1 MPSHSSSTTQER
13 TAKQCQHLL
22 PLLRFPAATIH
33 QVGPVGHRWLFRSV
47 KVCFVFLSFFF
58 CFSNR
63 SDKSMS
69 LAYFSRDAS
78 EDDLRL
84 WLPQPEKSVQELDVD
99 MSLFLL
105 THVGD
110 QFCWMVQTEKEAKA
124 EALAAEA
131 EDGDTVQQQI
141 AWKRVV
147 QGVREMCDVCE
158 TTLFNFHWAC
168 GKCGYVVCIDCYKT
182 RKAAKSPSNG
192 SGSGNKDDEKEVGR
206 GYFYFFL
213 SLSLSPSLSLYQ

>member
-1 MPSHSSSTTQER
+1 MFCFLLFCFVSSFVCQIIPIN
-13 TAKQCQHLL
+13 QCLL
-22 PLLRFPAATIH
+22 PI
-33 QVGPVGHRWLFRSV
+33 
-47 KVCFVFLSFFF
+47 
-58 CFSNR
+58 
-63 SDKSMS
+63 
-69 LAYFSRDAS
+69 SRDAS

-192 SGSGNKDDEKEVGR
+192 SGSSNKDDEKEVGDI
-206 GYFYFFL
+206 FFL
-213 SLSLSPSLSLYQ
+213 NSAHPSLFSFDMYQ

>member
-1 MPSHSSSTTQER
+1 
-13 TAKQCQHLL
+13 
-22 PLLRFPAATIH
+22 
-33 QVGPVGHRWLFRSV
+33 
-47 KVCFVFLSFFF
+47 
-58 CFSNR
+58 
-63 SDKSMS
+63 MS

-192 SGSGNKDDEKEVGR
+192 SGSGNKDDEKEVGDI
-206 GYFYFFL
+206 FTFFFL
-213 SLSLSPSLSLYQ
+213 SLS

>member
-1 MPSHSSSTTQER
+1 
-13 TAKQCQHLL
+13 
-22 PLLRFPAATIH
+22 
-33 QVGPVGHRWLFRSV
+33 
-47 KVCFVFLSFFF
+47 
-58 CFSNR
+58 
-63 SDKSMS
+63 
-69 LAYFSRDAS
+69 
-78 EDDLRL
+78 
-84 WLPQPEKSVQELDVD
+84 

-110 QFCWMVQTEKEAKA
+110 QFCWMIQTEKEAKA

-182 RKAAKSPSNG
+182 RKAAKSLSNG
-192 SGSGNKDDEKEVGR
+192 SGSGNKDDEKEVR
-206 GYFYFFL
+206 TKYVFTFVFPVFL
-213 SLSLSPSLSLYQ
+213 CIDEDAKFKKTSFIFLHRKRIKSVIFTGGCYVPVDWGTTQTS

>member
-1 MPSHSSSTTQER
+1 MFVCLSY
-13 TAKQCQHLL
+13 LN
-22 PLLRFPAATIH
+22 
-33 QVGPVGHRWLFRSV
+33 FRLINV
-47 KVCFVFLSFFF
+47 FVVHF
-58 CFSNR
+58 
-63 SDKSMS
+63 
-69 LAYFSRDAS
+69 RDAS

-84 WLPQPEKSVQELDVD
+84 WLPQPEKSIQELDAD

-131 EDGDTVQQQI
+131 DDGDSSTQQI

-168 GKCGYVVCIDCYKT
+168 GKCGYVVCIDCYKS

-192 SGSGNKDDEKEVGR
+192 NGSGSKDDEKEVLVLL
-206 GYFYFFL
+206 FFPL
-213 SLSLSPSLSLYQ
+213 VSTFFIFFSIDI

>member
-1 MPSHSSSTTQER
+1 LAIAGFSD
-13 TAKQCQHLL
+13 
-22 PLLRFPAATIH
+22 PLKY
-33 QVGPVGHRWLFRSV
+33 VLFS
-47 KVCFVFLSFFF
+47 FLSFFF

-192 SGSGNKDDEKEVGR
+192 SGSGNKDDEKEVGDI
-206 GYFYFFL
+206 FTFFFL
-213 SLSLSPSLSLYQ
+213 SLS

>member
-1 MPSHSSSTTQER
+1 MFVCLSY
-13 TAKQCQHLL
+13 LN
-22 PLLRFPAATIH
+22 
-33 QVGPVGHRWLFRSV
+33 FRLINV
-47 KVCFVFLSFFF
+47 FVVHF
-58 CFSNR
+58 
-63 SDKSMS
+63 
-69 LAYFSRDAS
+69 RDAS

-84 WLPQPEKSVQELDVD
+84 WLPQPEKSIQELDAD

-131 EDGDTVQQQI
+131 DDGDSSTQQI

-168 GKCGYVVCIDCYKT
+168 GKCGYVVCIDCYKA
-182 RKAAKSPSNG
+182 RKAVLSPSNG
-192 SGSGNKDDEKEVGR
+192 KENGDDEEEVLVS
-206 GYFYFFL
+206 FL
-213 SLSLSPSLSLYQ
+213 VDVIFLHLQLFLQGKDSFGWIFCDFQCTGDY

>member
-1 MPSHSSSTTQER
+1 M
-13 TAKQCQHLL
+13 AGL
-22 PLLRFPAATIH
+22 
-33 QVGPVGHRWLFRSV
+33 
-47 KVCFVFLSFFF
+47 FFF
-58 CFSNR
+58 FSVIP
-63 SDKSMS
+63 SS
-69 LAYFSRDAS
+69 FRDAS

-84 WLPQPEKSVQELDVD
+84 WLPQPDKSVQELDVD

-124 EALAAEA
+124 EALAAET

-182 RKAAKSPSNG
+182 RKAAKSPTNG
-192 SGSGNKDDEKEVGR
+192 NGSGNKDDEKEVTI
-206 GYFYFFL
+206 FL
-213 SLSLSPSLSLYQ
+213 SCSFVRLCVDLVQHLLSSPRKRIKNVIFMVGCTAPVDRGMTLIS

>member
-1 MPSHSSSTTQER
+1 M
-13 TAKQCQHLL
+13 
-22 PLLRFPAATIH
+22 
-33 QVGPVGHRWLFRSV
+33 
-47 KVCFVFLSFFF
+47 
-58 CFSNR
+58 FSCC
-63 SDKSMS
+63 
-69 LAYFSRDAS
+69 RDAS

-84 WLPQPEKSVQELDVD
+84 WLPQPEKSVAELDTD

-131 EDGDTVQQQI
+131 EDGDAVPQQI

-192 SGSGNKDDEKEVGR
+192 NGSGNKDDEKEVLLAITNIVFVLNDLLLLFFSLCVCISVFLFLFILFSFTCSSILHVFSFQTKR
-206 GYFYFFL
+206 KTWFL
-213 SLSLSPSLSLYQ
+213 SFS

>member
-1 MPSHSSSTTQER
+1 MSVSLH
-13 TAKQCQHLL
+13 QCLVLL
-22 PLLRFPAATIH
+22 
-33 QVGPVGHRWLFRSV
+33 
-47 KVCFVFLSFFF
+47 
-58 CFSNR
+58 
-63 SDKSMS
+63 
-69 LAYFSRDAS
+69 SRDAS

-84 WLPQPEKSVQELDVD
+84 WLPQPEKSVQELDTD
-99 MSLFLL
+99 MSVFLL

-131 EDGDTVQQQI
+131 EDGDSPPQQI

-192 SGSGNKDDEKEVGR
+192 NGSGNKDDEKEVLVH
-206 GYFYFFL
+206 FFPPCPAL
-213 SLSLSPSLSLYQ
+213 LSSPYSLSLD